1 MSSLRRGHANLLC
14 IVPIFTDDS
23 EEFRVPRGGPPT
35 YRGAG
40 MHNCVIVRI
49 LNEDKHHKTI
59 ITVVVFREHSFLCF
73 LLRQRG
79 GRRLVVELA
88 RLLVEGGSLL
98 DGAEAGDAE
107 GLTGLG
113 DGLGPAADVLE
124 RALAGGVGLAG
135 HDLAVLVLHEKG
147 LLVAGLGLLAGAVP
161 DLALASTDTDATGHL
176 EVVSWFGGAD
186 KG

>member
-1 MSSLRRGHANLLC
+1 MTPWGVL
-14 IVPIFTDDS
+14 
-23 EEFRVPRGGPPT
+23 
-35 YRGAG
+35 
-40 MHNCVIVRI
+40 
-49 LNEDKHHKTI
+49 
-59 ITVVVFREHSFLCF
+59 
-73 LLRQRG
+73 
-79 GRRLVVELA
+79 RRLVVELA
-88 RLLVEGGSLL
+88 GLLVEGGSLL

-135 HDLAVLVLHEKG
+135 HDLAVLVLHEKA

-176 EVVSWFGGAD
+176 EGCELVLGCRQRLDRIVSARRTGGA
-186 KG
+186 GPPRPGARPSGPATSRA